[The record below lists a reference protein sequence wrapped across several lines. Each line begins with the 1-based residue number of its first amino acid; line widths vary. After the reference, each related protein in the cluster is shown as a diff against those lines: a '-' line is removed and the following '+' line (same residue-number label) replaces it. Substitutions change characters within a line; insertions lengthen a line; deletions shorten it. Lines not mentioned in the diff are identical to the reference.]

1 MKLTLT
7 TTSSR
12 TCIFSQTSFRVSA
25 LRKIVRELPAI
36 VFIQKGETSKK
47 NYSKVSLPHKQ
58 IKRKEILKMLLSF
71 HIRYLRIVTRMY
83 KHQHSTVMLGQS

>member
-25 LRKIVRELPAI
+25 LHKIVRELPAI
-36 VFIQKGETSKK
+36 VFIQKGETLKK

-58 IKRKEILKMLLSF
+58 IKRKEILKILLSF
-71 HIRYLRIVTRMY
+71 HIRCLQIVTRMY
-83 KHQHSTVMLGQS
+83 KQSINIQL